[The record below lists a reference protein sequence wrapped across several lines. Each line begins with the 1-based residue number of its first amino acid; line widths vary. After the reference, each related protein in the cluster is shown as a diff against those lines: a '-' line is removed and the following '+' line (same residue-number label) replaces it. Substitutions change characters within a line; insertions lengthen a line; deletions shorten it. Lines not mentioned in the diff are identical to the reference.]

1 MTKIDVRGLAGAL
14 ALSFAALAPA
24 AHADNWPAQPLK
36 AIVPFVPGSSP
47 DQVARIVSEK
57 AGSILG
63 QTIVVDN
70 QPGAGGNIG
79 TEAIA
84 KAQPDGYTFGV
95 SITGPLVSNTLL
107 FDKLPYDP
115 ATDLSPLTLA
125 VHQPSVLVVPA
136 SSGIANIG
144 QLLEALKRK
153 PGNVNFASPGAGKVS
168 HLAVE
173 LLLQQIGAQA
183 THVPYPS
190 LPAALSSLLSGD
202 TQFGALPPIAVMP
215 MVKDGR
221 LNALALTSSKRSSVL
236 PEIPTLAEVG
246 VPGIEGSAWIGFV
259 IASTVPADIQKKISD
274 ALIEAIRDPEVTQR
288 LQAQLMDPV
297 GSKPAEFRVYMDE
310 ERKRWE
316 PLITKLGIKGQ

>member
-1 MTKIDVRGLAGAL
+1 M
-14 ALSFAALAPA
+14 
-24 AHADNWPAQPLK
+24 
-36 AIVPFVPGSSP
+36 
-47 DQVARIVSEK
+47 
-57 AGSILG
+57 
-63 QTIVVDN
+63 
-70 QPGAGGNIG
+70 
-79 TEAIA
+79 
-84 KAQPDGYTFGV
+84 
-95 SITGPLVSNTLL
+95 
-107 FDKLPYDP
+107 
-115 ATDLSPLTLA
+115 
-125 VHQPSVLVVPA
+125 
-136 SSGIANIG
+136 
-144 QLLEALKRK
+144 
-153 PGNVNFASPGAGKVS
+153 
-168 HLAVE
+168 
-173 LLLQQIGAQA
+173 
-183 THVPYPS
+183 
-190 LPAALSSLLSGD
+190 SSLLSGD

-316 PLITKLGIKGQ
+316 PLITKLGLKGQ